1 MTLSIV
7 LLHLVCQDSGE
18 RSDFLQDLIQFGI
31 GVVCRVP
38 LAQLA
43 QVNVEVVAARNG
55 EGTLYSHVQC
65 VPRLLA
71 RRLGLLTCRFGVL
84 PSRLGFLPRGL
95 NLLPHSIHAFDEL
108 RRNLPWLIGG
118 LHAEIIQHEPRC
130 EAEVVR
136 ARYMALEHLLHLQ

>member
-43 QVNVEVVAARNG
+43 QVNVEVVARGIINTITDGSASARIYRCSISPG
-55 EGTLYSHVQC
+55 E
-65 VPRLLA
+65 
-71 RRLGLLTCRFGVL
+71 
-84 PSRLGFLPRGL
+84 
-95 NLLPHSIHAFDEL
+95 
-108 RRNLPWLIGG
+108 
-118 LHAEIIQHEPRC
+118 
-130 EAEVVR
+130 
-136 ARYMALEHLLHLQ
+136 